1 MADDSY
7 PNQSAMSDQHTLITR
22 LEIIILIGIGGFAG
36 SNLRYFLATVSP
48 NLTGT
53 LLANALGSFAL
64 GVLLYEAIHT
74 GIIAFETRLVA
85 ATGFLSSFT
94 TYSTFALQT
103 TLAPSA
109 GWMLLNVIAN
119 YALGF
124 GGVLIGRT
132 LVTKYQQEV
141 TA

>member
-7 PNQSAMSDQHTLITR
+7 LDSAMSDDHTLIAR
-22 LEIIILIGIGGFAG
+22 LEIIGLIGIGGFAG

-48 NLTGT
+48 TLIGT

-74 GIIAFETRLVA
+74 DVVATETRLVA
-85 ATGFLSSFT
+85 ATGFLSTFT
-94 TYSTFALQT
+94 TYSTFAVQT
-103 TLAPSA
+103 ALAPTV
-109 GWMLLNVIAN
+109 GWMLLNVLAN

-124 GGVLIGRT
+124 AGVLLGRT
-132 LVTKYQQEV
+132 LVTTYQQRA
-141 TA
+141 TP

>member
-1 MADDSY
+1 MTD
-7 PNQSAMSDQHTLITR
+7 HTLLTRIELIT
-22 LEIIILIGIGGFAG
+22 LIGIGGFAG
-36 SNLRYFLATVSP
+36 SNLRYFLDAVSP
-48 NLTGT
+48 NLLGT
-53 LLANALGSFAL
+53 LLANALGSLAL

-74 GIIAFETRLVA
+74 GVIASETRLVA

-103 TLAPSA
+103 AFAATPL
-109 GWMLLNVIAN
+109 WMLFNVLAN

-124 GGVLIGRT
+124 GGILLGRT
-132 LVTKYQQEV
+132 IVGRYQRRV